1 MYNILRERDILAAV
15 NRILNNFSK
24 RVLIPL
30 TIGLTAISLSSQN
43 NKPQQKNNNEAFYGQ
58 SSDTKKY
65 VYSYYGKDGSL
76 KVINPKIGQTWQS
89 LQTDNKKL
97 NSVLNNIHSE
107 GEFVTDRDYIMIDQY
122 MELADSY
129 NKKTAGN
136 KILENQELS
145 IMGKKLRKGKLSPEE
160 ISKIQTP
167 EIYEINNWSE
177 GLDRKI
183 SYIKIIK
190 SNNSLNS
197 KVINELEEIG
207 QEMGFKVAEVDINHL
222 WLEDYSIRRHDG
234 KTYHPADPTGI
245 FVQQFLDEPIVT
257 YMNTTADCDKIVAK
271 SYLEGGNVL
280 NTIKADGEP
289 AAIIGRE
296 SVFETLSAMKLPK
309 NKVNI
314 SKAKFQIAEELG
326 LKPENITYI
335 PQIDFHIDMY
345 YRPLQNGVV
354 AVPDYDEGINILK
367 GIEFPDILNDDKKE
381 YLSRLE
387 EVRNLTAAKLKKAEK
402 ILTSA
407 GYKIVKLPV
416 FSCTSEYGPS
426 TINYMNGICGT
437 SPDGVKFY
445 ITNKS
450 GIDELDKIAEKYLK
464 NTGINKVYFVSTEEH
479 LLMYGGI
486 DCLTQEM

>member
-1 MYNILRERDILAAV
+1 MATV
-15 NRILNNFSK
+15 NRILHNFSK
-24 RVLIPL
+24 RILIPL
-30 TIGLTAISLSSQN
+30 TIGLTTVNLSSQN
-43 NKPQQKNNNEAFYGQ
+43 NKSQQKNNNEDFYEQ
-58 SSDTKKY
+58 FFDTKKD

-76 KVINPKIGQTWQS
+76 KVFNPKIGQTWQS
-89 LQTDNKKL
+89 LQTDNKQL

-107 GEFVTDRDYIMIDQY
+107 GKFITDRDYIMIDKY

-136 KILENQELS
+136 KILENKELS
-145 IMGKKLRKGKLSPEE
+145 ILGKKLEKGKFSQKE
-160 ISKIQTP
+160 IMKVQAP
-167 EIYEINNWSE
+167 EIYDINNWSE

-183 SYIKIIK
+183 SYIKIIE
-190 SNNSLNS
+190 SYDNPSS
-197 KVINELEEIG
+197 TVRNELEEIG
-207 QEMGFKVAEVDINHL
+207 HEMGFKVAEVDINHV

-234 KTYHPADPTGI
+234 KTYHPTDPTGI
-245 FVQQFLDEPIVT
+245 FVQKSLDEPIVT
-257 YMNTTADCDKIVAK
+257 YMNTTADYDKIIAK

-280 NTIKADGEP
+280 NTINANGEP

-296 SVFETLSAMKLPK
+296 AVLETLAAMKLSE
-309 NKVNI
+309 NKINI

-326 LKPENITYI
+326 LKPDNITYI

-345 YRPLQNGVV
+345 YRPLQNGVI
-354 AVPDYDEGINILK
+354 AIPDYDEGIKILK
-367 GIEFPDILNDDKKE
+367 GIELPDIINDNKKE
-381 YLSRLE
+381 YISRLE
-387 EVRNLTAAKLKKAEK
+387 EVRDLAADKLKKAEN
-402 ILTSA
+402 ILTAA
-407 GYKIVKLPV
+407 GYKTIKLPV
-416 FSCTSEYGPS
+416 FSCTSDYGPS

-450 GIDELDKIAEKYLK
+450 GIVELDKIAEKYLK
-464 NTGINKVYFVSTEEH
+464 NAGIDKVYFVSTEEH